1 MTENMRAQRPAIEGG
16 KSRLKARGRADL
28 CAAAALCVLAVLAVL
43 PQKIRAQSGGNTSEW
58 PTYGG
63 DLASTRYRPLDQID
77 ASNFNKLEVAWTFK
91 TDSLGPRPEYKLE
104 GTPLEVGG
112 VLYATAGTR
121 RAVVALDAATGEL
134 LWVHSENEGERGEE
148 APRKL
153 SGRGLAYWAGG
164 SDSRVLYITPGYRL
178 IALDAKTGIPVKGFG
193 ENGVVDLKVGAVSGT
208 GQQIDLVKG
217 EIGLHATPVVAKDE
231 VLVGSSFKEGSVPVT
246 HNNTKGLVRAF
257 DVRTGKLIWTF
268 HTIPRPG
275 EFGNDT
281 WLNGSWAT
289 NGNTGVWTQM
299 SVDEDLGIA
308 YLPVEEPTG
317 DYYAGHRPGNGL
329 FGESLVAVDL
339 KTGQRKWFYQLV
351 HHGMWDMD
359 ISSAPVL
366 TDITVNGH
374 TIKAVAQ
381 PTKQGILYVFDRV
394 TGKPV
399 WPIEEKPAEKG
410 TVPGEWY
417 SPTQPIPTKPKAYA
431 RNGITTDDF
440 IDFTP
445 ELRNQALQVTER
457 YKIGPIFTPPVVH
470 TDNQLGT
477 LTLGTTAGGTNWPGG
492 SYDPETHIF
501 YVEACNACLMVMS
514 LFKPKPG
521 ASDMDW
527 VEGHIGRE
535 ELDIQGL
542 PLIKPPYGTITAI
555 NLDTGEF
562 VWQVPHGTTPDEVRN
577 SPVLKG
583 LNIPPTGQPFHAGT
597 LVTKTLVISGDPLV
611 VTIPGHGK
619 GGMLHAYDK
628 ATGKEVGAVYM
639 PAPQSG
645 SPMTY
650 MLNGK
655 QYIVLAISGGTFSGE
670 YIAFRLPKE

>member
-1 MTENMRAQRPAIEGG
+1 MTENKTRHKQCGTHEPPRGWISARSRRCSCWLGLERCRR
-16 KSRLKARGRADL
+16 KSK
-28 CAAAALCVLAVLAVL
+28 
-43 PQKIRAQSGGNTSEW
+43 AQSGAQGGASSPDW
-58 PTYGG
+58 PTYAA
-63 DLASTRYRPLDQID
+63 DLASTRYKAFDQID
-77 ASNFNKLEVAWTFK
+77 ASNFNKLEVAWRFK
-91 TDSLGPRPEYKLE
+91 TDSYGPRPEYKLE

-112 VLYATAGTR
+112 VVYATAGTR

-134 LWVHSENEGERGEE
+134 LWMHSENEGERGEE

-153 SGRGLAYWAGG
+153 SGRGLAYWSGG
-164 SDSRVLYITPGYRL
+164 SESRVLYITPGYRL
-178 IALDAKTGIPVKGFG
+178 IALDAKTGIPAKGFG
-193 ENGVVDLKVGAVSGT
+193 ENGVVDLKQGVVYGT
-208 GQQIDLVKG
+208 GTQIDLVKG
-217 EIGLHATPVVAKDE
+217 EIGLHATPIVAKDE
-231 VLVGSSFKEGSVPVT
+231 VLIGSSFKEGSIPVT
-246 HNNTKGLVRAF
+246 HNNSKGLVRAF

-268 HTIPRPG
+268 RTIPKPG

-329 FGESLVAVDL
+329 FGETLVAVDL
-339 KTGQRKWFYQLV
+339 KTGQRKWHYQLV

-366 TDITVNGH
+366 TDITVNGKM
-374 TIKAVAQ
+374 IKAVAQ

-399 WPIEEKPAEKG
+399 WPIEEKPVAKG
-410 TVPGEWY
+410 DVPGEWY
-417 SPTQPIPTKPKAYA
+417 SPTQPIPTKPQAYA
-431 RNGITTDDF
+431 RNGIGVDDL

-445 ELRNQALQVTER
+445 DLRNQALQLSEQF
-457 YKIGPIFTPPVVH
+457 KIGPAFTPPVVH
-470 TDNQLGT
+470 TDTLRGT

-514 LFKPKPG
+514 LFKPKPE
-521 ASDMDW
+521 ASDMNY
-527 VEGHIGRE
+527 VEGHIGQE
-535 ELDIQGL
+535 ELYVKGM

-562 VWQVPHGTTPDEVRN
+562 VWQVPHGETPDVVRDN
-577 SPVLKG
+577 PALKG
-583 LNIPPTGQPFHAGT
+583 LTIPKTGQPFHAGT
-597 LVTKTLVISGDPLV
+597 LVTKSLVIAGDPLV
-611 VTIPGHGK
+611 TTVPGK
-619 GGMLHAYDK
+619 GRGGILHAYDK
-628 ATGKEVGAVYM
+628 MTGKEVGGIYM

-650 MLNGK
+650 MLNGR
-655 QYIVLAISGGTFSGE
+655 QYIVLAISGGTYTGE
-670 YIAFRLPKE
+670 YVAYRLPKE

>member
-1 MTENMRAQRPAIEGG
+1 MTKNMRAQRSGIEGG
-16 KSRLKARGRADL
+16 NARGRADV
-28 CAAAALCVLAVLAVL
+28 CAVAALCLLAVLAAL
-43 PQKIRAQSGGNTSEW
+43 PPKVKAQSGGNSSEW

-91 TDSLGPRPEYKLE
+91 TDNLGPRPEYKLE
-104 GTPLEVGG
+104 GTPLMVGG

-134 LWVHSENEGERGEE
+134 LWTHSENEGDRGEE

-164 SDSRVLYITPGYRL
+164 SESRVLYITPGYRL
-178 IALDAKTGIPVKGFG
+178 IALDAKTGVPVKGFG

-217 EIGLHATPVVAKDE
+217 EIGLHATPIVAKDE
-231 VLVGSSFKEGSVPVT
+231 VLVGAAFKEGSVPVT

-268 HTIPRPG
+268 RTIPKPG

-289 NGNTGVWTQM
+289 NGNAGVWTQI

-366 TDITVNGH
+366 TDITVNGR
-374 TIKAVAQ
+374 TVKAVAQ

-394 TGKPV
+394 TGKPI
-399 WPIEEKPAEKG
+399 WPIEEKPVEKG

-457 YKIGPIFTPPVVH
+457 YKIGPMFTPPVVH
-470 TDNQLGT
+470 SDNQLGT

-521 ASDMDW
+521 ASDMNW
-527 VEGHIGRE
+527 VEGHIGRRGIGHSGPAADQAA
-535 ELDIQGL
+535 LRHDHRDQPGYRRFRMADPARLNAGRNPQQPGAQGAHHS
-542 PLIKPPYGTITAI
+542 T
-555 NLDTGEF
+555 E
-562 VWQVPHGTTPDEVRN
+562 
-577 SPVLKG
+577 
-583 LNIPPTGQPFHAGT
+583 
-597 LVTKTLVISGDPLV
+597 
-611 VTIPGHGK
+611 
-619 GGMLHAYDK
+619 
-628 ATGKEVGAVYM
+628 
-639 PAPQSG
+639 PASR
-645 SPMTY
+645 STR
-650 MLNGK
+650 
-655 QYIVLAISGGTFSGE
+655 ARWSRRRS
-670 YIAFRLPKE
+670 